1 VVAAVAKRIE
11 ALEHEA
17 SESEAQHYFSWSFND
32 ELRLSAIP
40 LSHMPL
46 TLGNEDL
53 TVQYKV
59 MDNLHQAFLILS
71 SAGMSA

>member
-17 SESEAQHYFSWSFND
+17 SESEAQYYFSWNFND
-32 ELRLSAIP
+32 ELGLSATP
-40 LSHMPL
+40 LSHMPF

-53 TVQYKV
+53 TV
-59 MDNLHQAFLILS
+59 
-71 SAGMSA
+71 

>member
-1 VVAAVAKRIE
+1 
-11 ALEHEA
+11 
-17 SESEAQHYFSWSFND
+17 
-32 ELRLSAIP
+32 
-40 LSHMPL
+40 MPF